1 MLIYNNLNI
10 LKIELLFYVSLQQQ
24 KKINLM
30 RIIPASELIINDDGT
45 VFHLH
50 IKPEQLSD
58 KIIVMGDPGRVDMTA
73 TYFDSIECTTQ
84 SREFRSI
91 TGTYKGKRITAL
103 SHGIG
108 PDNID
113 IVLTEL
119 DALANVDFKTREVK
133 KDFKQ
138 LTIVRVGTSGGLQPN
153 CPIGSYVVAER
164 SVGFDGVLNYY
175 EGRNSVAELDFE
187 EALKKHVNWSPLHC
201 SPYVVKA
208 DEELVAQVGH
218 DMIKG
223 VTISAIGFYGPQG
236 RYVRMPL
243 ANPDLNSKIET
254 FNYEGHMITNY
265 EMESAPLAGLGRLMG
280 HKVMTVCSI
289 IANRLAGESNANYK
303 GSIEDLIKTVLER
316 I

>member
-1 MLIYNNLNI
+1 M
-10 LKIELLFYVSLQQQ
+10 
-24 KKINLM
+24 
-30 RIIPASELIINDDGT
+30 IPDSELIINNDGS

-58 KIIVMGDPGRVDMTA
+58 KIIMMGDPDRVSLTA
-73 TYFDSIECTTQ
+73 SFFDTIECEIQ
-84 SREFRSI
+84 SREFRTI
-91 TGTYKGKRITAL
+91 TGTYHGKCITAL

-113 IVLTEL
+113 IVITEL
-119 DALANVDFKTREVK
+119 DALANVDFETREVK
-133 KDFKQ
+133 SDFKQ
-138 LTIVRVGTSGGLQPN
+138 LTMVRVGTSGGLQPH
-153 CPIGSYVVAER
+153 CPIGSYVVAAK
-164 SVGFDGVLNYY
+164 SIGFDGVLNYY
-175 EGRNSVAELDFE
+175 EGRDNIALLDFE
-187 EALKKHVNWSPLHC
+187 EAFKKHVDWNPQHC
-201 SPYVVKA
+201 TPYVIKA
-208 DEELVAQVGH
+208 DEELVERIGGK

-254 FNYEGHMITNY
+254 FKFEDDMITNY

-280 HKVMTVCSI
+280 HRAMTVCTI
-289 IANRLAGESNANYK
+289 IANRLVGESNANYK
-303 GSIEDLIKTVLER
+303 GSIEDLIKKVLDR

>member
-1 MLIYNNLNI
+1 
-10 LKIELLFYVSLQQQ
+10 
-24 KKINLM
+24 M
-30 RIIPASELIINDDGT
+30 RIIPESELIINSDGS

-50 IKPEQLSD
+50 LKPEQLSD
-58 KIIVMGDPGRVDMTA
+58 KIIMMGDPERVSLTA
-73 TYFDSIECTTQ
+73 SFFDSIEYDIQ
-84 SREFRSI
+84 SREFHTI

-119 DALANVDFKTREVK
+119 DALANIDFKTREVK
-133 KDFKQ
+133 KDFNQ
-138 LTIVRVGTSGGLQPN
+138 LTMVRVGTSGGLQPH
-153 CPIGSYVVAER
+153 CPIGSYVVAAK
-164 SVGFDGVLNYY
+164 SIGFDGVLNYY
-175 EGRNSVAELDFE
+175 EGRKDITLNEFE
-187 EALKKHVNWSPLHC
+187 EAFKKYVGWNPQHC
-201 SPYVVKA
+201 APYVVKA
-208 DEELVAQVGH
+208 DEELVQRIGY
-218 DMIKG
+218 DMIPG

-254 FNYEGHMITNY
+254 FRYEDDMITNY

-280 HKVMTVCSI
+280 HKAMTICTI

-303 GSIEDLIKTVLER
+303 GSIEDLIKKVLDR

>member
-1 MLIYNNLNI
+1 
-10 LKIELLFYVSLQQQ
+10 
-24 KKINLM
+24 M
-30 RIIPASELIINDDGT
+30 RIIPSSELIINGDGS

-50 IKPEQLSD
+50 IRPDQLSD
-58 KIIVMGDPGRVDMTA
+58 KIIMMGDPDRVSLTA
-73 TYFDSIECTTQ
+73 SFFDSVECDIQ
-84 SREFRSI
+84 SREFHTI
-91 TGTYKGKRITAL
+91 TGMYKGKRITAI

-119 DALANVDFKTREVK
+119 DALANVDFETCEVK

-138 LTIVRVGTSGGLQPN
+138 LTMVRVGTSGGLQPH
-153 CPIGSYVVAER
+153 CPIGSYVVAAK
-164 SVGFDGVLNYY
+164 SIGFDGVLNYY
-175 EGRNSVAELDFE
+175 EGRDSVAELDFE
-187 EALKKHVNWSPLHC
+187 QEFKKHVAWNPQHC

-208 DEELVAQVGH
+208 NEELVQRIGH

-243 ANPDLNSKIET
+243 ANPDLNSKIES
-254 FNYEGHMITNY
+254 FDYKGEVITNY

-280 HKVMTVCSI
+280 HKAMTVCSI

>member
-1 MLIYNNLNI
+1 
-10 LKIELLFYVSLQQQ
+10 
-24 KKINLM
+24 M
-30 RIIPASELIINDDGT
+30 RIIPDSELIINSDGS

-50 IKPEQLSD
+50 VKPEQLSD
-58 KIIVMGDPGRVDMTA
+58 KIIMMGDPDRVTLTA
-73 TYFDSIECTTQ
+73 SFFDSVECDIQ
-84 SREFRSI
+84 SREFHTI

-113 IVLTEL
+113 IVITEL

-133 KDFKQ
+133 REFKQ
-138 LTIVRVGTSGGLQPN
+138 LTMVRVGTSGGLQPH
-153 CPIGSYVVAER
+153 CPIGSYVVAAK
-164 SVGFDGVLNYY
+164 SIGFDGVLNYY
-175 EGRNSVAELDFE
+175 EGRNDITLTDFE
-187 EALKKHVNWSPLHC
+187 EAFKAYVNWNPQHC

-208 DEELVAQVGH
+208 DEELVNRIGH

-243 ANPDLNSKIET
+243 ANPDLNSKIES
-254 FNYEGHMITNY
+254 FKHGEDMITNY

-280 HKVMTVCSI
+280 HRAMTVCTI

-303 GSIEDLIKTVLER
+303 GSIEDLIKTVLDR